1 MTRKALGKGLEA
13 IFGNMGTEVVN
24 AKTGSTLLEVEIS
37 KIAPNPFQPRQVFSP
52 EEIQE
57 LSESIRE
64 KGLLQP
70 ILLRKHGIG
79 YQIVAGERRFRA
91 MQTLGREH
99 ITAQVRDH
107 LSDRDMMEMALIENL
122 QRVQLNP
129 IEEAEAFEK
138 LINTCGITHEELAQ
152 KVSKSRSAISNTL
165 RLLKLDGEV
174 QGLIR
179 DGKLSAGHGRAI
191 LQSDPSQ
198 HVRLARRIV
207 EDQLNVRHAEK
218 SGGKKGKRGERELR
232 RGNPNTDAF
241 VERIRFL
248 LGTKVVLKGTDQKGI
263 LEIHYLNRRD
273 LDTLADLLQKGHDSQ
288 ASAA

>member
-13 IFGNMGTEVVN
+13 LFGNMGTEVVN
-24 AKTGSTLLEVEIS
+24 PKTGTGVLEVEIS
-37 KIAPNPFQPRQVFSP
+37 KISPNPFQPRQVFSA
-52 EEIQE
+52 EELSE

-70 ILLRKHGIG
+70 ILLRKHGDG

-91 MQTLGREH
+91 TQLIGRET
-99 ITAQVRDH
+99 ISAQVRDH

-138 LINTCGITHEELAQ
+138 LINACGITHDELAH
-152 KVSKSRSAISNTL
+152 KLGKSRSAISNTL

-174 QGLIR
+174 QGMIR

-191 LQSDPSQ
+191 LQAEPSQ
-198 HVRLARRIV
+198 HARLAHKMV
-207 EDQLNVRHAEK
+207 AGQMNVRHAEK
-218 SGGKKGKRGERELR
+218 TGSKKTKRSEIARS
-232 RGNPNTDAF
+232 NPNTEAF
-241 VERIRFL
+241 LEKIRYL
-248 LGTKVVLKGTDQKGI
+248 LGTKVVLKGSEQKGV
-263 LEIHYLNRRD
+263 LEIHYMNRRD
-273 LDTLADLLQKGHDSQ
+273 LDTIADLLQKGHDIGTG
-288 ASAA
+288 A